1 MEGIF
6 VFFVYKRLLYISF
19 LIMLTACTMLN
30 AATFSLKEH
39 VSITKE
45 YVYLYDIIDVIDA
58 DRKIENVRL
67 FRTPNSETTY
77 KTADIYSF
85 LTKAVSG
92 NDYIVIGQATTVVPN
107 ITREVSAT
115 INSGGGS
122 SATVRSEP
130 LLQAHAKSVA
140 KNPDNKILTAA
151 LIRALPTIDNDDEYY
166 KLRYLYK
173 IPAVDISSTGR
184 IVSAVI
190 KSGADKNV
198 KTVRFN
204 IKNSSGKTLDWFET
218 VVEVHKM
225 KDVYKSV
232 EYMSKGTVVD
242 ANRFEVVAMRSDRLP
257 SDCITDI
264 RTVSEQTIDYHMKSD
279 TVLRMFHIKTD
290 MLIKR
295 GDKVRASFEQNG
307 LKIEI
312 DATALENGYAGK
324 QIKLKNTKTG
334 KEILAYIGEN
344 KDDIKI
350 VN

>member
-1 MEGIF
+1 
-6 VFFVYKRLLYISF
+6 
-19 LIMLTACTMLN
+19 MLAVCSALT

-58 DRKIENVRL
+58 NRKIENVRL

-85 LTKAVSG
+85 LTKAVNNS
-92 NDYIVIGQATTVVPN
+92 DYIVIGQSTTVVPN
-107 ITREVSAT
+107 ITYTPPVS
-115 INSGGGS
+115 S
-122 SATVRSEP
+122 SATSTATVHNYRPEP
-130 LLQAHAKSVA
+130 TLPAHSKSVA
-140 KNPDNKILTAA
+140 KNPENKILSAA
-151 LIRALPTIDNDDEYY
+151 LIKALPTIENEDEYY
-166 KLRYLYK
+166 KLKYLYK
-173 IPAVDISSTGR
+173 IPSVDISSTGR
-184 IVSAVI
+184 SVSAVI

-204 IKNSSGKTLDWFET
+204 VKNSSGQTLDWFET

-232 EYMSKGTVVD
+232 EYMSKGTVIT
-242 ANRFEVVAMRSDRLP
+242 ANHFEIVAMRSDRLP

-264 RTVSEQTIDYHMKSD
+264 TMVVSQPIDYHIKSD

-290 MLIKR
+290 MVVKR
-295 GDKVRASFEQNG
+295 GEKVRANFEQNG

-312 DATALENGYAGK
+312 EAIALENGYAGK
-324 QIKLKNTKTG
+324 QVKLKNSKTG
-334 KEILAYIGEN
+334 KEILGFIG
-344 KDDIKI
+344 DDGIKI
-350 VN
+350 IN

>member
-1 MEGIF
+1 M
-6 VFFVYKRLLYISF
+6 YKRLLYISF
-19 LIMLTACTMLN
+19 LIMLIVCSIVN

-85 LTKAVSG
+85 LTKVVSG

-107 ITREVSAT
+107 VTITRENT
-115 INSGGGS
+115 TTS
-122 SATVRSEP
+122 SSSSSSRTTTTTRNEP
-130 LLQAHAKSVA
+130 VAQAHAKSVA
-140 KNPDNKILTAA
+140 KNPDNKILSTA
-151 LIRALPTIDNDDEYY
+151 LIRVLPTIDNDEEYY
-166 KLRYLYK
+166 KLKYLYK

-184 IVSAVI
+184 YVSAVI

-204 IKNSSGKTLDWFET
+204 IKDSSGKMLDWFET

-232 EYMSKGTVVD
+232 EYMSKGTIVEP
-242 ANRFEVVAMRSDRLP
+242 NRFEVVAMRSDRLP

-264 RTVSEQTIDYHMKSD
+264 AVVSDQAIDFHIKSD

-312 DATALENGYAGK
+312 DATALENGYANK
-324 QIKLKNTKTG
+324 QIKLKNSKTG
-334 KEILAYIGEN
+334 KEILAYIGDN